1 MPRYFL
7 HVQSSSDILE
17 DPVGQDFDDLA
28 AAERE
33 AAAAAC
39 ELMAEALRRGKP
51 LGLQRKVLIN
61 DAAGRTVST
70 VPFAAALP
78 ADPAPIHDEPSIAA
92 LIQRGSDFTRNW
104 RPG

>member
-39 ELMAEALRRGKP
+39 ELMAEALRWGKP
-51 LGLQRKVLIN
+51 LGLQRKMLIN

-78 ADPAPIHDEPSIAA
+78 GDPAPTKEPSIAA
-92 LIQRGSDFTRNW
+92 LIQRGSNFTRNW

>member
-7 HVQSSSDILE
+7 HVQNSSQILE
-17 DPVGQDFDDLA
+17 DYVGQDFDDLA

-39 ELMAEALRRGKP
+39 ELMAEALRWGKP
-51 LGLQRKVLIN
+51 LGRQKKMLIN
-61 DAAGRTVST
+61 DEAGRTLSS

-78 ADPAPIHDEPSIAA
+78 DDPLP
-92 LIQRGSDFTRNW
+92 N
-104 RPG
+104 